1 MSSGRNPI
9 GAAGLFLAYSCM
21 AFPDAIG
28 VVAARLRL
36 DGIASALVFAWFA
49 LFAIPSGLLCD
60 RFGSRRVAVFALGGT
75 LPAFALLAVCGDFRY
90 AAAAGLAF
98 AGAAN
103 VALQVSLPSRA
114 VELFGVSRQASVLTL
129 GLFAKTLFAMA
140 IPFAIAAFAHA
151 GDWRFFFSAYS
162 VVFTA
167 AAALMWLGGGE
178 SSCPLRGAASLADV
192 VEVARDVPTA
202 LSALSFA
209 VGVIADV
216 AFNLSVPDAVHLR
229 FAMGD
234 AAVGTVYIVLF
245 GVKLPVTL
253 LGAWFFAR
261 CDARRFF
268 SASIA
273 IAALGAFALIMAEG
287 FVAYLAGVALFAA
300 GYANVYGFVYA
311 VAAPRHLADR
321 AASVAA
327 LLTMSIAGG
336 ALASPLIAAM
346 SCLWIRSAEALSAA
360 ATAALL
366 LLASLA
372 TRLSRRFA

>member
-1 MSSGRNPI
+1 M
-9 GAAGLFLAYSCM
+9 
-21 AFPDAIG
+21 
-28 VVAARLRL
+28 
-36 DGIASALVFAWFA
+36 
-49 LFAIPSGLLCD
+49 
-60 RFGSRRVAVFALGGT
+60 
-75 LPAFALLAVCGDFRY
+75 
-90 AAAAGLAF
+90 
-98 AGAAN
+98 
-103 VALQVSLPSRA
+103 
-114 VELFGVSRQASVLTL
+114 
-129 GLFAKTLFAMA
+129 
-140 IPFAIAAFAHA
+140 
-151 GDWRFFFSAYS
+151 
-162 VVFTA
+162 
-167 AAALMWLGGGE
+167 
-178 SSCPLRGAASLADV
+178 
-192 VEVARDVPTA
+192 PTA

-311 VAAPRHLADR
+311 VAAPRHPPDR
-321 AASVAA
+321 MASVAA

-336 ALASPLIAAM
+336 ALSSPLIAAM
-346 SCLWIRSAEALSAA
+346 PCSGSKSAEILCAA
-360 ATAALL
+360 ATAVLL
-366 LLASLA
+366 PLAA
-372 TRLSRRFA
+372 FANRLSGRCA

>member
-1 MSSGRNPI
+1 MSSGRNSI
-9 GAAGLFLAYSCM
+9 GAAGLLLAYSCM

-129 GLFAKTLFAMA
+129 GLFVKTLFAMA

-151 GDWRFFFSAYS
+151 GDWRFFFSAYG

-178 SSCPLRGAASLADV
+178 SSCPLRCAASLAGV

-229 FAMGD
+229 FTMGD

-311 VAAPRHLADR
+311 VAAPRHPSGK

-336 ALASPLIAAM
+336 ALASPLIAAI
-346 SCLWIRSAEALSAA
+346 SCPRGRSAEALSAA

>member
-1 MSSGRNPI
+1 MSSGRNSI
-9 GAAGLFLAYSCM
+9 GAAGLLLAYSCM

-129 GLFAKTLFAMA
+129 GLFVKTLFAMA

-151 GDWRFFFSAYS
+151 GDWRFFFSAYG

-178 SSCPLRGAASLADV
+178 SLCPLRGAASLAGV

-287 FVAYLAGVALFAA
+287 FVAYLVGVALFAA

-311 VAAPRHLADR
+311 VAAPRHSSGK

-336 ALASPLIAAM
+336 ALASPLIAAI
-346 SCLWIRSAEALSAA
+346 SCPRGRSAEALSAA

>member
-1 MSSGRNPI
+1 VSSGRNSI
-9 GAAGLFLAYSCM
+9 GAAGLLLAYSSM
-21 AFPDAIG
+21 AFPDTIG

-90 AAAAGLAF
+90 AAAAGLAL

-129 GLFAKTLFAMA
+129 GLFVKTLFAMA

-151 GDWRFFFSAYS
+151 GDWRFFFSAYG

-178 SSCPLRGAASLADV
+178 SSCPLRGAASLAGV

-311 VAAPRHLADR
+311 VAAPRHSSGK

-336 ALASPLIAAM
+336 ALASPLIAAI
-346 SCLWIRSAEALSAA
+346 SCPRGRSAEALSAA

>member
-1 MSSGRNPI
+1 MSSGRNSI
-9 GAAGLFLAYSCM
+9 GAAGLLLAYSCM

-49 LFAIPSGLLCD
+49 LLAIPSGLLCD

-129 GLFAKTLFAMA
+129 GLFVKTLFAMA

-151 GDWRFFFSAYS
+151 GDWRFFFSAYG

-178 SSCPLRGAASLADV
+178 SSCPLRGAASLVGV

-311 VAAPRHLADR
+311 VAAPRHSSGK

-336 ALASPLIAAM
+336 ALASPLIAAI
-346 SCLWIRSAEALSAA
+346 SCPRGRSAEALSAA